1 MGITNQQ
8 KYAAEFLGTF
18 MLVFT
23 VGLTSLIGVD
33 DKPLKVFGPT
43 AIGCV
48 LMVMVY
54 ALGPISGG
62 HLNPAV
68 TFAVYLQKAISRQDA
83 IAYFIAQCAGG
94 AAAGIASGFMYGWRA
109 GNTKVGPKDATFWLG
124 APLVEFL
131 FTFMLCFVVLNVA
144 CAKAQKTPGGGLK
157 NNYYGLAIGFVVV
170 AAGIGGGEVSGAALN
185 PAVTIGANFM
195 GPDWKA
201 MYVPIYALCQ
211 LAGGFAATTAFHIVR
226 PEEKG
231 PEVVIEGLG
240 SLTKV
245 AYRIEGMFDPE
256 DTAEFLGTFFLCL
269 VISLNALVT
278 GPGANGGVW
287 SVAAALMTMIY
298 AMGDI
303 SGGLFNPA
311 LTLAFCG
318 RFYGTGCGL
327 EGGPGSYKEKL
338 ADPLATSIDDKGNER
353 KAMKEPFK
361 YLLAQM
367 LGGAAGSGTTMLIY
381 FFQISTLWPAAQIKT
396 GNMTDVSTTPH
407 TSHAFTLGQAFFA
420 EIFGTFMLCFVIL
433 CVASRQNPLEDYTA
447 FCIGGCIVGAG
458 YAWGP
463 LSGAVLNP
471 AVTIANSI
479 CYKLQLIYEPAP
491 VVYILAELCGGVLA
505 AVAYRF
511 IIYSHEFEKA
521 AGLTESLVPHE
532 NA

>member
-1 MGITNQQ
+1 MAGVANQQ

-23 VGLTSLIGVD
+23 VGLTSLIGYD

-68 TFAVYLQKAISRQDA
+68 TFAVYLQKAISRADA
-83 IAYFIAQCAGG
+83 MAYLVSQCAGG
-94 AAAGIASGFMYGWRA
+94 AAAGLASGFMYGWNN
-109 GNTKVGPKDATFWLG
+109 GNTRVGPSESGFWLG

-144 CAKAQKTPGGGLK
+144 CAKAQKTIDGHIK

-170 AAGIGGGEVSGAALN
+170 AAGIGGGKVSGAALN

-195 GPDWKA
+195 GPNWKA
-201 MYVPIYALCQ
+201 IYVPIYAVCQ

-231 PEVVIEGLG
+231 GVEIEGLG
-240 SLTKV
+240 TLTKF
-245 AYRIEGMFDPE
+245 AYKVEGMFDPE

-327 EGGPGSYKEKL
+327 EGGPGTYDQKL
-338 ADPLATSIDDKGNER
+338 ADPLAKNVDGTKS
-353 KAMKEPFK
+353 AMKEPFK
-361 YLLAQM
+361 YLIAQM

-381 FFQISTLWPAAQIKT
+381 FFTISSGWPAAQIKT
-396 GNMTDVSTTPH
+396 GNMTDYSSTPH
-407 TSHAFTLGQAFFA
+407 TSHAYTLGQAFFA
-420 EIFGTFMLCFVIL
+420 EIFGTFMLCFVVL
-433 CVASRQNPLEDYTA
+433 CVASRERPLQDYTA
-447 FCIGGCIVGAG
+447 FAIGGCIVGGG

-471 AVTIANSI
+471 AVTVANSV

-491 VVYILAELCGGVLA
+491 IVYILAELCGGVLA

-511 IIYSHEFEKA
+511 IVYSHEFEKSGSGSLEA
-521 AGLTESLVPHE
+521 SLVE